1 MLTAADWSMEMM
13 QKVKVKVKGS
23 CWEQAGPTAGM
34 IGGRMDGLNGMKSAA
49 KASTD
54 KLVGGAQGL

>member
-34 IGGRMDGLNGMKSAA
+34 IGGRMDGLNGMKSRAEFLR
-49 KASTD
+49 ASIR
-54 KLVGGAQGL
+54 